1 MKWSIAGSRFSMQSD
16 RLTFDRSY
24 PPIERPFTGFEPA
37 TLQAY
42 LDGEFVEMHN
52 LVKSIITR
60 SEFRHFE
67 GSDRH
72 EYRRQVLVWLRSIS
86 DAGLGRW
93 FLPPELGGEA
103 NLRRL
108 LAVFETISFH
118 DGSLLIKL
126 GVQFGLF
133 GGSIQQLGTGYHH
146 RTYLPK
152 AAACQLLGGF
162 AMTEIGHGS
171 NVQALETTAV
181 YDSEHR
187 DFIINSPS
195 YSSGK
200 TFIGNAAVDGQFM
213 VVFAQLHIGAANH
226 GVHAFLVPIR
236 DENGQPLPGVSI
248 EDNGHKLGLNGVD
261 NGRIWFQN
269 IRLPKTELLNR
280 FAEVTD
286 DGQYRSEIK
295 SKNSRFFTMIGTLV
309 NGRITMALAANG
321 TAKSALTIAIRYA
334 ARRRQFGGG
343 LQETLILDYP
353 ATQRRLMPLLANA
366 YAFDFAVKRLV
377 RVREQSPG
385 HESGARSIESLAA
398 GIKAFSTWTA
408 MHTIQVCRE
417 SCGGEG
423 YMFVNRFAALKADAD
438 IFTTFEGDNTVLM
451 QLVAKNLLGE
461 LKDQLKEMNPGRIA
475 RFFVD
480 QRLKALKK
488 RFLSLTAA
496 SASLLNPEQQL
507 AYFRFRESTLLL
519 RAGGEFRRLTQHKA
533 MDAYSAFI
541 HLQPELLELA
551 EAYAERQVLES
562 FLEAVARVPEQTL
575 QRPLRKLADV
585 FALYHLEKHKGWFLE
600 NGFMAGRR
608 AIAIT
613 NHVTRLCQEVRQDA
627 VALVDAFGIPDQ
639 CLGAPI
645 GLG

>member
-1 MKWSIAGSRFSMQSD
+1 MQND
-16 RLTFDRSY
+16 KLTFDRSY

-37 TLQAY
+37 ALQAY
-42 LDGEFVEMHN
+42 LDGESAETRN

-60 SEFRHFE
+60 PGFGHFE
-67 GSDRH
+67 GGDRH
-72 EYRRQVLVWLRSIS
+72 EYRRQVLVWLRTIS
-86 DAGLGRW
+86 EAGLGRL

-103 NLRRL
+103 DSRKLM
-108 LAVFETISFH
+108 AVIETISFH
-118 DGSLLIKL
+118 DGSLFIKL

-133 GGSIQQLGTGYHH
+133 GGSIQHLGTEYHH
-146 RTYLPK
+146 RKYLPK

-171 NVQALETTAV
+171 NVQALETIAV

-226 GVHAFLVPIR
+226 GVHAFVVPIR
-236 DENGQPLPGVSI
+236 DENGQPLPGITI
-248 EDNGHKLGLNGVD
+248 EDNGLKLGLNGVD
-261 NGRIWFQN
+261 NGRIWF
-269 IRLPKTELLNR
+269 RDTRVPKIELLNR

-286 DGQYRSEIK
+286 DGQYRSNIK
-295 SKNSRFFTMIGTLV
+295 SNSSRFFTMIGTLV
-309 NGRITMALAANG
+309 NGRITLALAANSM
-321 TAKSALTIAIRYA
+321 AKSALTIAIRYT

-343 LQETLILDYP
+343 IQERLVLDYP

-377 RVREQSPG
+377 RVRDR
-385 HESGARSIESLAA
+385 GADARPVESLAA
-398 GIKAFSTWTA
+398 GIKAFSTWA
-408 MHTIQVCRE
+408 AIHTIQVCRE

-423 YMFVNRFAALKADAD
+423 YMFANRFAALKADAD

-475 RFFVD
+475 RFFLD
-480 QRLKALKK
+480 QRLRALKK
-488 RFLSLTAA
+488 RFVGLTAD

-507 AYFRFRESTLLL
+507 AHFRFRESTLLL
-519 RAGGEFRRLTQHKA
+519 RAGGEFRRLTRQKG
-533 MDAYSAFI
+533 MDAYSAFTR
-541 HLQPELLELA
+541 LQPELLELA
-551 EAYAERQVLES
+551 DAYAERQVLES
-562 FLEAVARVPEQTL
+562 FLEAVAGIPDQTL
-575 QRPLRKLADV
+575 QRPLRKLADL
-585 FALYHLEKHKGWFLE
+585 FALYHLERHKGWFLE
-600 NGFMAGRR
+600 NGFMQGKR
-608 AIAIT
+608 AQAIT
-613 NHVTRLCQEVRQDA
+613 SHVTRLCQEVRQDA

>member
-1 MKWSIAGSRFSMQSD
+1 MQHD
-16 RLTFDRSY
+16 KLTFDRSY
-24 PPIERPFTGFEPA
+24 PPIERPFTGFAPA

-42 LDGEFVEMHN
+42 LDGEFVETRD
-52 LVKSIITR
+52 LVKSIIAR
-60 SEFRHFE
+60 PEFRHFE
-67 GSDRH
+67 GHDRH
-72 EYRRQVLVWLRSIS
+72 EYRRQVLVWLRTIS
-86 DAGLGRW
+86 ETGLGRW

-103 NLRRL
+103 NLRKL
-108 LAVFETISFH
+108 MAAVETLGFH

-133 GGSIQQLGTGYHH
+133 GGSIQHLGTEYHH
-146 RTYLPK
+146 RKYLPK

-213 VVFAQLHIGAANH
+213 VVFAQLRIGAANH
-226 GVHAFLVPIR
+226 GVHAFVVPIR
-236 DENGQPLPGVSI
+236 DENGQPLSGVTI
-248 EDNGHKLGLNGVD
+248 EDNGIKLGLNGVD
-261 NGRIWFQN
+261 NGRMWFQN
-269 IRLPKTELLNR
+269 TRVPKTELLNR

-295 SKNSRFFTMIGTLV
+295 SNNSRFFTMIGTLV
-309 NGRITMALAANG
+309 NGRITMALAANNM
-321 TAKSALTIAIRYA
+321 AKSALTIAIRYA

-343 LQETLILDYP
+343 IQETLVLDYP

-377 RVREQSPG
+377 RIREQSRDRG
-385 HESGARSIESLAA
+385 AGARSIESLAA

-480 QRLKALKK
+480 QRLKALKR
-488 RFLSLTAA
+488 RFMGLTAD

-519 RAGGEFRRLTQHKA
+519 RAGGRFRRLARQKA
-533 MDAYSAFI
+533 MDAYSAFT

-562 FLEAVARVPEQTL
+562 FLEAVDCVPEQTL
-575 QRPLRKLADV
+575 QRPLRKLADL

-600 NGFMAGRR
+600 NGFMQGKRAR
-608 AIAIT
+608 AISS
-613 NHVTRLCQEVRQDA
+613 HVTHLCQEARQDA

-645 GLG
+645 ALG

>member
-1 MKWSIAGSRFSMQSD
+1 MQSD
-16 RLTFDRSY
+16 KLTFDRSY

-37 TLQAY
+37 ALQAY
-42 LDGEFVEMHN
+42 LDGELVETHN
-52 LVKSIITR
+52 LVKSIVTR
-60 SEFRHFE
+60 PEFRHFE
-67 GSDRH
+67 GYDRH
-72 EYRRQVLVWLRSIS
+72 EYRRQVLVWLRTIS

-103 NLRRL
+103 NLRKL
-108 LAVFETISFH
+108 LVVCEVLSFH

-133 GGSIQQLGTGYHH
+133 GGSIQQLGTEYHH
-146 RTYLPK
+146 RKYLPK

-181 YDSEHR
+181 YDSERR

-213 VVFAQLHIGAANH
+213 VVFAQLHIGAADH
-226 GVHAFLVPIR
+226 GVHAFVVPIR

-248 EDNGHKLGLNGVD
+248 EDNGLKLGLNGVD

-286 DGQYRSEIK
+286 DGRYRSEIK
-295 SKNSRFFTMIGTLV
+295 SNNSRFFTMIGTLV

-321 TAKSALTIAIRYA
+321 MAKSALTIAIRYA
-334 ARRRQFGGG
+334 ARRRQFGTGV
-343 LQETLILDYP
+343 QETLVLDYP

-377 RVREQSPG
+377 RIREQSRG
-385 HESGARSIESLAA
+385 GGTGARSIESLAA

-488 RFLSLTAA
+488 RFMGLTAA
-496 SASLLNPEQQL
+496 NASLLNPEQQL

-519 RAGGEFRRLTQHKA
+519 RAGGKFRRLTRHKA

-562 FLEAVARVPEQTL
+562 FLEAVAHVPEQTL
-575 QRPLRKLADV
+575 QRPLRKLADL

-600 NGFMAGRR
+600 NGFMGGRR
-608 AIAIT
+608 ATAIT
-613 NHVTRLCQEVRQDA
+613 SHVTRLCQEVRQDA

-645 GLG
+645 ALG

>member
-1 MKWSIAGSRFSMQSD
+1 MQND
-16 RLTFDRSY
+16 KLTFDRSY

-37 TLQAY
+37 ALQAY
-42 LDGEFVEMHN
+42 LDGESAEIRN

-60 SEFRHFE
+60 PGFGHFE
-67 GSDRH
+67 GFDRH
-72 EYRRQVLVWLRSIS
+72 EYRRQVLVWLKTIS
-86 DAGLGRW
+86 EAGLGRV

-103 NLRRL
+103 DLRKL
-108 LAVFETISFH
+108 MAVVETISFH
-118 DGSLLIKL
+118 DGSLFIKL

-133 GGSIQQLGTGYHH
+133 GGSIQQLGTEYHH
-146 RTYLPK
+146 RKYLPK

-171 NVQALETTAV
+171 NVQALETIAV

-226 GVHAFLVPIR
+226 GVHAFVVPIR
-236 DENGQPLPGVSI
+236 DENGQPLPGVTI
-248 EDNGHKLGLNGVD
+248 DDNGLKLGLNGVD
-261 NGRIWFQN
+261 NGRIWFRD
-269 IRLPKTELLNR
+269 IRVPKIELLNR

-286 DGQYRSEIK
+286 DGQYRSNIK
-295 SKNSRFFTMIGTLV
+295 SNSSRFFTMIGTLV
-309 NGRITMALAANG
+309 NGRISLALAANSM
-321 TAKSALTIAIRYA
+321 AKSALTIAIRYT

-343 LQETLILDYP
+343 IQETLVLDYP

-377 RVREQSPG
+377 RVRDQSRDGRTDVRP
-385 HESGARSIESLAA
+385 IESLAA

-408 MHTIQVCRE
+408 IHTIQVCRE

-423 YMFVNRFAALKADAD
+423 YMFANRFAALKADAD

-461 LKDQLKEMNPGRIA
+461 LKDQLKEMNPGRMA
-475 RFFVD
+475 RFFLH

-488 RFLSLTAA
+488 RFVGLTADN
-496 SASLLNPEQQL
+496 ASLLNPEQQL
-507 AYFRFRESTLLL
+507 AHFRFRESTLLL
-519 RAGGEFRRLTQHKA
+519 RAGGEFRRLTRQKG
-533 MDAYSAFI
+533 MDAYSAFTG
-541 HLQPELLELA
+541 LQPELLELA
-551 EAYAERQVLES
+551 DAYAERQVLES
-562 FLEAVARVPEQTL
+562 FLEAVARVPDQTL
-575 QRPLRKLADV
+575 QRPLRKLADL
-585 FALYHLEKHKGWFLE
+585 FALYHLERHKGWFLE
-600 NGFMAGRR
+600 NGFMQGKR
-608 AIAIT
+608 AQAIT
-613 NHVTRLCQEVRQDA
+613 SHVTRLCQEVRQDA

-639 CLGAPI
+639 CLAAPI

>member
-1 MKWSIAGSRFSMQSD
+1 MQND
-16 RLTFDRSY
+16 KLTFDRSY

-37 TLQAY
+37 ALQAY
-42 LDGEFVEMHN
+42 LDGESAETRN

-60 SEFRHFE
+60 PGFGHFE
-67 GSDRH
+67 GGDRH
-72 EYRRQVLVWLRSIS
+72 EYRRQVLVWLRTIS
-86 DAGLGRW
+86 EAGLGRL

-103 NLRRL
+103 DLRKL
-108 LAVFETISFH
+108 IAVIETISFH
-118 DGSLLIKL
+118 DGSLFIKL

-133 GGSIQQLGTGYHH
+133 GGSIQHLGTEYHH
-146 RTYLPK
+146 RKYLPK

-171 NVQALETTAV
+171 NVQALETIAV

-187 DFIINSPS
+187 DFILNSPS

-226 GVHAFLVPIR
+226 GVHAFVVPIR
-236 DENGQPLPGVSI
+236 DENGQPLPGITI
-248 EDNGHKLGLNGVD
+248 EDNGLKLGLNGVD
-261 NGRIWFQN
+261 NGRIWF
-269 IRLPKTELLNR
+269 RDTRVPKVELLNR

-286 DGQYRSEIK
+286 DGQYRSNIK
-295 SKNSRFFTMIGTLV
+295 SNSSRFFTMIGTLV
-309 NGRITMALAANG
+309 NGRITLALAANSM
-321 TAKSALTIAIRYA
+321 AKSALTIAIRYT

-343 LQETLILDYP
+343 IQERLVLDYP

-377 RVREQSPG
+377 RVRDR
-385 HESGARSIESLAA
+385 GADARPVESLAA

-408 MHTIQVCRE
+408 IHTIQVCRE

-423 YMFVNRFAALKADAD
+423 YMFANRFAALKADAD

-475 RFFVD
+475 RFFLD
-480 QRLKALKK
+480 QRLRALKK
-488 RFLSLTAA
+488 RFVGLTADR
-496 SASLLNPEQQL
+496 ASLLNPEQQL
-507 AYFRFRESTLLL
+507 AHFRFRESTLLL
-519 RAGGEFRRLTQHKA
+519 RAGGEFRRLTRQKG
-533 MDAYSAFI
+533 MDAYAAFTR
-541 HLQPELLELA
+541 LQPELLELA
-551 EAYAERQVLES
+551 DAYAERQVLES
-562 FLEAVARVPEQTL
+562 FLEAVAGVPDQTL
-575 QRPLRKLADV
+575 QRPLRKLADL
-585 FALYHLEKHKGWFLE
+585 FALYHLERHKGWFLE
-600 NGFMAGRR
+600 NGFMQGKR
-608 AIAIT
+608 AKAIT
-613 NHVTRLCQEVRQDA
+613 SHVTRLCQEVRQDA